1 LRETVQKNK
10 QFIRDT
16 DAKIETAEKKAREET
31 ELMNKRK
38 EEQKLIEELRE
49 KYKEEKNMEEKII
62 NANSQFKKYLE
73 SVVQENEEDFKNE
86 IENLLNRHNTL
97 KGGNAELQQQDV
109 EVNRLLDKRRE
120 DFQREYTKLQNEQ
133 LMVNSEFHNQQ
144 MEFERLRGVK
154 AELESKLTS
163 AYDEREKYQSHIG
176 IIGMAIEQ
184 LYQRALQSCRDDR
197 RKQAMEDHT
206 SSKFGHRDDLV
217 LECIE
222 ERLNELVWIVEQCKN
237 VESGKGPEKEV
248 VVDGD
253 VLDRV
258 RFINYDDNLVVS
270 PKGDSAPLGAISSQK
285 LDKNEKSESSAEA
298 RRHD

>member
-1 LRETVQKNK
+1 
-10 QFIRDT
+10 
-16 DAKIETAEKKAREET
+16 
-31 ELMNKRK
+31 
-38 EEQKLIEELRE
+38 
-49 KYKEEKNMEEKII
+49 
-62 NANSQFKKYLE
+62 
-73 SVVQENEEDFKNE
+73 
-86 IENLLNRHNTL
+86 LLNRHNTL

-144 MEFERLRGVK
+144 MEFERLRGVR

-206 SSKFGHRDDLV
+206 TSKFGHRDDLV

-237 VESGKGPEKEV
+237 VESGKGPEKEAA
-248 VVDGD
+248 VDGENI
-253 VLDRV
+253 LDRV